1 MIKVLLVDDDFLV
14 RTFLSRITDWEKHG
28 YTLVGTAQDGEE
40 ALHMVQEYQPDIII
54 TDISMP
60 VMDGI
65 ELIRRLKQDGNTAN
79 IIALSCHDDFEY
91 VKEAMK
97 LGINE
102 YMLKNL
108 LTEES
113 LLKLLDEMKR
123 SIVSTNRSGLQ
134 FDAPDEEREYYLQ
147 LLQGGKQKSED
158 SFSASAA
165 MAVNILN
172 YDTRVSM
179 MPMEQQKKFHVSFAQ
194 ICREAC
200 QNVLAVRCVHVQ
212 RGQYAVLLDFSGIS
226 SVYERREKI
235 QQYASATVRYAQQY
249 LAVSVCIGTSRVEGF
264 QADAQQC
271 WKQAKDAWNERFYT
285 PQTVFYGWQMQ
296 PSGKE
301 IPEIARQFSE
311 NIAAYIEQKKGGMI
325 RQQWEAVLEEF
336 RLQHTQQWLVAE
348 WLRQTDRQAG
358 LAQRMIPDKL
368 DDFRGLEAAYVTF
381 KEEMLPELDSYSNAV
396 SQTIRYLQQN
406 HTHDASL
413 QDAADQVHL
422 NPAYLSHIFS
432 KETGIT
438 FSEYLLSCRINTAK
452 ELLAHT
458 SDKIRDVGEHSGF
471 RDYRNFCKTFKRVT
485 GVTPQNYRKQCN

>member
-28 YTLVGTAQDGEE
+28 YTLVGAAQDGEE

-79 IIALSCHDDFEY
+79 IVALSCHDDFEY

-97 LGINE
+97 LGIHE
-102 YMLKNL
+102 YILKNL

-113 LLKLLDEMKR
+113 LLELLDGIKR
-123 SIVSTNRSGLQ
+123 SIVSTNKGGLQ
-134 FDAPDEEREYYLQ
+134 FHAPDEEREYYLQ
-147 LLQGGKQKSED
+147 LLKGGKQKAED
-158 SFSASAA
+158 SFFTSAA
-165 MAVNILN
+165 MAVHILN
-172 YDTRVSM
+172 YDTHVAM
-179 MPMEQQKKFHVSFAQ
+179 MPMEQQKKFHSSFAQ

-200 QNVLAVRCVHVQ
+200 QNVLAVRCVHVHQ
-212 RGQYAVLLDFSGIS
+212 GQYAVLLDFSGIS
-226 SVYERREKI
+226 SIYERREKI
-235 QQYASATVRYAQQY
+235 QQYASAAVRYAERY
-249 LAVSVCIGTSRVEGF
+249 LAVPVCIGTSRVEGF
-264 QADAQQC
+264 QAGTQKCWQEARDAL
-271 WKQAKDAWNERFYT
+271 NERFYA
-285 PQTVFYGWQMQ
+285 PQAVFYGWQMA
-296 PSGKE
+296 SCGKE
-301 IPEIARQFSE
+301 IPQLARQFSE
-311 NIAAYIEQKKGGMI
+311 EISDYIDRKDGGTI

-336 RLQHTQQWLVAE
+336 RLQHTQQWLVQE
-348 WLRQTDRQAG
+348 WLRQTDRRAG
-358 LAQRMIPDKL
+358 LTQRIMPDKL
-368 DDFRGLEAAYVTF
+368 EDFRGLEAAYLTF
-381 KEEMLPELDSYSNAV
+381 REELLPELDSYSSAV

-406 HTHDASL
+406 HKKDASL
-413 QDAADQVHL
+413 QDAAGQVHL

-458 SDKIRDVGEHSGF
+458 GDKIRDVGTQSGF
-471 RDYRNFCKTFKRVT
+471 NDYRNFCKTFKRVT

>member
-28 YTLVGTAQDGEE
+28 YTLVGAAQDGEE

-113 LLKLLDEMKR
+113 LLKLLDEMKQ
-123 SIVSTNRSGLQ
+123 SIVSTNRGGLQ

-147 LLQGGKQKSED
+147 LLKGGARKPED
-158 SFSASAA
+158 SFSTSAA
-165 MAVNILN
+165 LAVSILN
-172 YDTRVSM
+172 YDMRVAM
-179 MPMEQQKKFHVSFAQ
+179 MPMEQQKKFHFSFAQ

-200 QNVLAVRCVHVQ
+200 QNALAVRCVHVQ
-212 RGQYAVLLDFSGIS
+212 QGQYAVLLDFAGVA

-235 QQYASATVRYAQQY
+235 QQYASAAVRYAQQY
-249 LAVSVCIGTSRVEGF
+249 LAVPVCIGTSRVEGF
-264 QADAQQC
+264 QADTQQC
-271 WKQAKDAWNERFYT
+271 WQQAKDALNERFYA
-285 PQTVFYGWQMQ
+285 PQSVFYGWQM
-296 PSGKE
+296 SETGKE
-301 IPEIARQFSE
+301 IPEVARQFSE
-311 NIAAYIEQKKGGMI
+311 NIADYIDRKEGGTI

-348 WLRQTDRQAG
+348 WLRQTDRRAG
-358 LAQRMIPDKL
+358 LAQRVVPEKL

-381 KEEMLPELDSYSNAV
+381 KEEMLPELDNYSSAV

-413 QDAADQVHL
+413 QDAAAQVHL

-458 SDKIRDVGEHSGF
+458 GDKIRDVGERSGF
-471 RDYRNFCKTFKRVT
+471 HDYRNFCKTFKRVT
-485 GVTPQNYRKQCN
+485 GVTPQNYRKQCT